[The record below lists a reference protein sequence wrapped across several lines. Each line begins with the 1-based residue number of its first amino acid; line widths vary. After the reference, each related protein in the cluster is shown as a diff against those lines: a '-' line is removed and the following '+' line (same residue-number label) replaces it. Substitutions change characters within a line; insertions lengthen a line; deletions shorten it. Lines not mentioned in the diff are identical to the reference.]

1 MVGNNL
7 EAEAVA
13 QVPKAKDAE
22 DALFQIGSHK
32 GVHIES
38 ETSDAQVAHE
48 HSDFLFQC
56 VGEEEAGF
64 DDAGSS
70 AGGAGFI
77 NFDVHGGSHSL
88 SRDLHEPEF

>member
-64 DDAGSS
+64 DDAGFLRRWGRIHQLRRSWR
-70 AGGAGFI
+70 
-77 NFDVHGGSHSL
+77 VSL
-88 SRDLHEPEF
+88 FVS